1 MLVMGAWLVL
11 VTQEKLLKKF
21 KMLSKLKIFAQ
32 HPYCQV
38 IETLKVEFIHLLK
51 LTFWH
56 HRHLLLPLQLLELLI
71 STLRNN
77 QLPKIE
83 MERMCIY
90 MSYGLQKNK
99 FGTYNWTQLN
109 LRFLKKLTIRFRQ
122 VLKDGI
128 NLILKNQFI
137 LNGIKSLHISMTLH
151 SLNQLIK
158 NYLKFRK
165 LKMPIF

>member
-1 MLVMGAWLVL
+1 
-11 VTQEKLLKKF
+11 
-21 KMLSKLKIFAQ
+21 
-32 HPYCQV
+32 
-38 IETLKVEFIHLLK
+38 
-51 LTFWH
+51 
-56 HRHLLLPLQLLELLI
+56 
-71 STLRNN
+71 
-77 QLPKIE
+77 LPKIE

-90 MSYGLQKNK
+90 MSYGLQNNK

-122 VLKDGI
+122 VLKDGT

-151 SLNQLIK
+151 SLNQLIR
-158 NYLKFRK
+158 NYLKSQK